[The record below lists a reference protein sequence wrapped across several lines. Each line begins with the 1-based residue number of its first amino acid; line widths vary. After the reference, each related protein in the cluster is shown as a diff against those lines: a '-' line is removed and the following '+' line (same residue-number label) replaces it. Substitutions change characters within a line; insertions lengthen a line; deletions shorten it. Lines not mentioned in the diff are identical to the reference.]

1 MPEAFNVAPRQRSIP
16 DVSSQKITTPL
27 CHHLVAFI
35 PLSLRRVSHL
45 SSRSNVPFLWRT
57 IRVCPRDRFYFAP
70 CHLSCPVTVEHCF
83 LWRSMLDV
91 PIALRFSR
99 YFPSLSLS
107 LSCFPI
113 FPARLLFL
121 LLLLLFLLYVPN
133 RGIKKEEAK
142 NGKIEIV
149 GYPDRCYLNL
159 FLMMLNHPLSP
170 PIDLVR
176 VSEIALQSFFQ
187 MYRRLVGDCC
197 WLAISIGI

>member
-107 LSCFPI
+107 SLASLSSPLVSSSFSSSSCTF
-113 FPARLLFL
+113 
-121 LLLLLFLLYVPN
+121 
-133 RGIKKEEAK
+133 
-142 NGKIEIV
+142 EIV
-149 GYPDRCYLNL
+149 ELKKKKQKMEKSKSSAIRTD
-159 FLMMLNHPLSP
+159 
-170 PIDLVR
+170 V
-176 VSEIALQSFFQ
+176 
-187 MYRRLVGDCC
+187 
-197 WLAISIGI
+197 ISIYFWWC

>member
-1 MPEAFNVAPRQRSIP
+1 MAHDSSLPPGSILLRTMPLIVPRYGGALLFMAVHARCSDRSS
-16 DVSSQKITTPL
+16 V
-27 CHHLVAFI
+27 
-35 PLSLRRVSHL
+35 LSL
-45 SSRSNVPFLWRT
+45 
-57 IRVCPRDRFYFAP
+57 
-70 CHLSCPVTVEHCF
+70 
-83 LWRSMLDV
+83 
-91 PIALRFSR
+91 FSL
-99 YFPSLSLS
+99 PLS

-121 LLLLLFLLYVPN
+121 LLLLLYVRN

-159 FLMMLNHPLSP
+159 FLMMLNHPLSL

>member
-1 MPEAFNVAPRQRSIP
+1 MAHDSSLPPGSILLRTMPLIVPRYGGALLFMAVHARCSDRSS
-16 DVSSQKITTPL
+16 V
-27 CHHLVAFI
+27 
-35 PLSLRRVSHL
+35 LSL
-45 SSRSNVPFLWRT
+45 
-57 IRVCPRDRFYFAP
+57 
-70 CHLSCPVTVEHCF
+70 
-83 LWRSMLDV
+83 
-91 PIALRFSR
+91 FSL
-99 YFPSLSLS
+99 PLS

-113 FPARLLFL
+113 FPARLL
-121 LLLLLFLLYVPN
+121 YVRN

-159 FLMMLNHPLSP
+159 FLMMLNHPLYP

-187 MYRRLVGDCC
+187 MYRRLVGDC

>member
-1 MPEAFNVAPRQRSIP
+1 MAHDSSLPLGSILLRTMPLIVPRYGGALLFMAVHARCSDRSS
-16 DVSSQKITTPL
+16 VLSLFSL
-27 CHHLVAFI
+27 
-35 PLSLRRVSHL
+35 PLSL
-45 SSRSNVPFLWRT
+45 F
-57 IRVCPRDRFYFAP
+57 
-70 CHLSCPVTVEHCF
+70 
-83 LWRSMLDV
+83 
-91 PIALRFSR
+91 
-99 YFPSLSLS
+99 
-107 LSCFPI
+107 SCFSL
-113 FPARLLFL
+113 FPARLFFL
-121 LLLLLFLLYVPN
+121 LLLLLYVRN

-187 MYRRLVGDCC
+187 MYRRSVGDC

>member
-27 CHHLVAFI
+27 CYHLVAFI

-107 LSCFPI
+107 LASRSSPLVSSSFSSSSSSSCTF
-113 FPARLLFL
+113 
-121 LLLLLFLLYVPN
+121 
-133 RGIKKEEAK
+133 
-142 NGKIEIV
+142 EIV
-149 GYPDRCYLNL
+149 ELKKKKQKMEKSKSSAIRTD
-159 FLMMLNHPLSP
+159 
-170 PIDLVR
+170 V
-176 VSEIALQSFFQ
+176 
-187 MYRRLVGDCC
+187 
-197 WLAISIGI
+197 ISIYFWWC

>member
-1 MPEAFNVAPRQRSIP
+1 MAHDSSLPPGSILLRTMPLIVPRYGGALLFMAVHARCSDRSS
-16 DVSSQKITTPL
+16 V
-27 CHHLVAFI
+27 
-35 PLSLRRVSHL
+35 LSL
-45 SSRSNVPFLWRT
+45 
-57 IRVCPRDRFYFAP
+57 
-70 CHLSCPVTVEHCF
+70 
-83 LWRSMLDV
+83 
-91 PIALRFSR
+91 FSL
-99 YFPSLSLS
+99 PLS

>member
-1 MPEAFNVAPRQRSIP
+1 MAHDSSLPPGSILLRTMPLIVPRYGGALLFMAVHARCSDRSS
-16 DVSSQKITTPL
+16 V
-27 CHHLVAFI
+27 
-35 PLSLRRVSHL
+35 LSL
-45 SSRSNVPFLWRT
+45 
-57 IRVCPRDRFYFAP
+57 
-70 CHLSCPVTVEHCF
+70 
-83 LWRSMLDV
+83 
-91 PIALRFSR
+91 FSL
-99 YFPSLSLS
+99 PLS

-113 FPARLLFL
+113 FPSR
-121 LLLLLFLLYVPN
+121 LLYVRN

-187 MYRRLVGDCC
+187 MYRRLVGDC

>member
-91 PIALRFSR
+91 PIV
-99 YFPSLSLS
+99 
-107 LSCFPI
+107 
-113 FPARLLFL
+113 L
-121 LLLLLFLLYVPN
+121 LLLLYVRN

>member
-1 MPEAFNVAPRQRSIP
+1 MAHDSSLPPGSILLRTMPLIVPRYGGALLFMAVHARCSDRSS
-16 DVSSQKITTPL
+16 VLSLFSL
-27 CHHLVAFI
+27 
-35 PLSLRRVSHL
+35 PLSL
-45 SSRSNVPFLWRT
+45 F
-57 IRVCPRDRFYFAP
+57 
-70 CHLSCPVTVEHCF
+70 
-83 LWRSMLDV
+83 
-91 PIALRFSR
+91 
-99 YFPSLSLS
+99 
-107 LSCFPI
+107 SCFSL

-121 LLLLLFLLYVPN
+121 LLLLLYVRN

-187 MYRRLVGDCC
+187 MYRRLVGDFHRNLKKKRVSGGKN
-197 WLAISIGI
+197 WNNSIERVIGGRFSLEIRINLIR

>member
-35 PLSLRRVSHL
+35 PFSLRRVSHL

-107 LSCFPI
+107 SLASRSSPLVSSSFSSSSSSSCTFQI
-113 FPARLLFL
+113 VEL
-121 LLLLLFLLYVPN
+121 
-133 RGIKKEEAK
+133 KKKKQKMEKSKSSA
-142 NGKIEIV
+142 IRTDV
-149 GYPDRCYLNL
+149 
-159 FLMMLNHPLSP
+159 
-170 PIDLVR
+170 
-176 VSEIALQSFFQ
+176 
-187 MYRRLVGDCC
+187 
-197 WLAISIGI
+197 ISIYF

>member
-1 MPEAFNVAPRQRSIP
+1 MFRS
-16 DVSSQKITTPL
+16 L
-27 CHHLVAFI
+27 FG
-35 PLSLRRVSHL
+35 SLA
-45 SSRSNVPFLWRT
+45 
-57 IRVCPRDRFYFAP
+57 I
-70 CHLSCPVTVEHCF
+70 
-83 LWRSMLDV
+83 
-91 PIALRFSR
+91 
-99 YFPSLSLS
+99 FPPSLS

-121 LLLLLFLLYVPN
+121 LLLLLYVRN

-187 MYRRLVGDCC
+187 MYRRLVGDC

>member
-107 LSCFPI
+107 LASRSSPLVSCTF
-113 FPARLLFL
+113 
-121 LLLLLFLLYVPN
+121 
-133 RGIKKEEAK
+133 
-142 NGKIEIV
+142 EIV
-149 GYPDRCYLNL
+149 ELKKKKQKMEKSKSSAIRTD
-159 FLMMLNHPLSP
+159 
-170 PIDLVR
+170 V
-176 VSEIALQSFFQ
+176 
-187 MYRRLVGDCC
+187 
-197 WLAISIGI
+197 ISIYF

>member
-1 MPEAFNVAPRQRSIP
+1 MAHDSSLPPGSILLRTMPLIVPRYGGALLFMAVHARCSDRSS
-16 DVSSQKITTPL
+16 V
-27 CHHLVAFI
+27 
-35 PLSLRRVSHL
+35 LSL
-45 SSRSNVPFLWRT
+45 
-57 IRVCPRDRFYFAP
+57 
-70 CHLSCPVTVEHCF
+70 
-83 LWRSMLDV
+83 
-91 PIALRFSR
+91 FSL
-99 YFPSLSLS
+99 PLSLS

-170 PIDLVR
+170 SIDLVR

>member
-1 MPEAFNVAPRQRSIP
+1 MAHDSSLPPGSILLRTMPLIVPRYGGALLFMAVHARCSDRSS
-16 DVSSQKITTPL
+16 VLSLFSL
-27 CHHLVAFI
+27 
-35 PLSLRRVSHL
+35 PLSL
-45 SSRSNVPFLWRT
+45 F
-57 IRVCPRDRFYFAP
+57 
-70 CHLSCPVTVEHCF
+70 
-83 LWRSMLDV
+83 
-91 PIALRFSR
+91 
-99 YFPSLSLS
+99 
-107 LSCFPI
+107 SCFSL
-113 FPARLLFL
+113 FPGCLLF
-121 LLLLLFLLYVPN
+121 LLLFLLYVPN